1 MSCEVAVNPQR
12 ASPAASTTH
21 RARRET
27 SPPGRRYGNAHRR
40 RAAAAGTSAC
50 GYWGRA
56 LRWVSAVDGL
66 EHEMH
71 ERKLPFGQRLQ
82 AALEC
87 APHGARLVDSLAVA
101 AEGLCDAGV
110 GRDRR
115 QRGGG

>member
-21 RARRET
+21 RARTET
-27 SPPGRRYGNAHRR
+27 SPPVRRCGNARRR

-50 GYWGRA
+50 GYWGRV
-56 LRWVSAVDGL
+56 LRWFSAVDGL

-82 AALEC
+82 AALER
-87 APHGARLVDSLAVA
+87 APHVARLVDSLAVA
-101 AEGLCDAGV
+101 AEGLREHG
-110 GRDRR
+110 
-115 QRGGG
+115 